1 MALSGEAAYLR
12 TFGQKMNSFHRTKR
26 DSRILGFVGLSIAFI
41 LSVVFMLVG
50 FVESESES
58 GGDAFRIIFGV
69 VGVGLFV
76 IFIRGCWMA
85 TGGALVHVLSISEE
99 EIEWGFVG
107 REKRLSMSD
116 VEEIYW
122 DDTDG
127 FTFTITKADGKRVRL
142 PYIEN
147 VVSYKS
153 RGQLLS
159 FLRSTFPDIRI
170 SGSID
175 KKTEQDAAG
184 QPATTPRVGD

>member
-1 MALSGEAAYLR
+1 
-12 TFGQKMNSFHRTKR
+12 MNSFQRTKR
-26 DSRILGFVGLSIAFI
+26 DSRILGFVGLSIAFV

-50 FVESESES
+50 FVDIGSES

-85 TGGALVHVLSISEE
+85 TGGALIHVFSVSED

-107 REKRLSMSD
+107 REKRLAMSD
-116 VEEIYW
+116 VKEIYW

-127 FTFTITKADGKRVRL
+127 FNFTITKTDGGRVRL

-153 RGQLLS
+153 RGRLLA
-159 FLRSTFPDIRI
+159 FLRSTFPDIQI

-175 KKTEQDAAG
+175 KRTEQDV
-184 QPATTPRVGD
+184 TPNA